1 MRPPSLCLGL
11 PVLFAALA
19 FAEGDGETKRQE
31 PASPVGLTLPSQIER
46 DAVREAIDRALAFLA
61 AQHDLEPDGSFPA
74 GQKETYSPVGVTA
87 LGALAF
93 LSTGNQVG
101 RGPYAQEV
109 EQAIDYLLSRVAPKG
124 DERAGYISDEA
135 DHHSRMHGHGLAT
148 LALAQAYGLSPRT
161 PRGRRIAA
169 ALTAA
174 VDCIER
180 TQTVDGGWYYE
191 PVRQSEHEGSITV
204 CLLQALRAAKEA
216 GIEVDTKVIAR
227 AIDYVKR
234 LQNKDGGF
242 RYTLD
247 LDRPS
252 VALTGACLGTL
263 HAAGTYEGTVVDEGY
278 AYIWREL
285 AVRDVARERGQGGDL
300 AKFPYYERFYL
311 GQALWQHPD
320 AEVYPRWADKER
332 PRVLVTQ
339 ERDGSWKSTAYGSSY
354 ATAMNVLFL
363 ALPEGLLPIFQR

>member
-1 MRPPSLCLGL
+1 MRLPSLCLGL
-11 PVLFAALA
+11 SIALA
-19 FAEGDGETKRQE
+19 AAGFAEGDGETKRQE
-31 PASPVGLTLPSQIER
+31 PGSPVSTPLPSQLDR
-46 DAVREAIDRALAFLA
+46 DPVREAIDRALAYLKV
-61 AQHDLEPDGSFPA
+61 QHELEPDGSFPA
-74 GQKETYSPVGVTA
+74 GQKETFSPVGVTA

-93 LSTGNQVG
+93 MSTGHQLG
-101 RGPYAQEV
+101 RGPYAREV
-109 EQAIDYLLSRVAPKG
+109 EQSIDYLLSRVAPEG

-161 PRGRRIAA
+161 PRGRRIAT
-169 ALTAA
+169 ALSAA

-216 GIEVDTKVIAR
+216 GVEVQTKVIDR

-234 LQNKDGGF
+234 LQNEDGGF

-263 HAAGTYEGTVVDEGY
+263 HAAGIYEGRVIDDGY

-285 AVRDVARERGQGGDL
+285 AVRDLARERGTGGEL
-300 AKFPYYERFYL
+300 SKFPYYERFYL

-320 AEVYPRWADKER
+320 PEVYPRWADKER
-332 PRVLVTQ
+332 ERVLVTQ
-339 ERDGSWKSTAYGSSY
+339 ERDGSWKNASYGGSY